1 MVYLVGFLVKG
12 KGVLVVVVLIGII
25 FVFFWGDLIG
35 YGDRWWVDFVYVN
48 FVFGFLWGLLM
59 VKLLGLIFFLIML
72 VIESK

>member
-1 MVYLVGFLVKG
+1 MKG

-48 FVFGFLWGLLM
+48 FVFGFL
-59 VKLLGLIFFLIML
+59 
-72 VIESK
+72 